1 MNRVALKILK
11 TVARRGEV
19 SLAAALRLARPRHES
34 HLDQYPLALL
44 LEEGYLGL
52 TINYTPPAGA
62 EEMREF
68 ALAKTLHMFT
78 LPKGQHRAVTYTGI
92 KSSGSMD
99 PEKQWVF
106 LRAKGSLYLDERAQK
121 FWDRI
126 WSFVLGF
133 SVGILTAIA
142 TAWAKGHLSL
152 P

>member
-1 MNRVALKILK
+1 MNRVALRILK

-19 SLAAALRLARPRHES
+19 PLSAAIRIPTSRRNS

-44 LEEGYLGL
+44 LEDGYLGV
-52 TINYTPPAGA
+52 TINYTPPTGA
-62 EEMREF
+62 EQMREF

-78 LPKGQHRAVTYTGI
+78 LPKGADGIVEYSGI

-99 PEKQWVF
+99 PEKQSVF
-106 LRAKGSLYLDERAQK
+106 LRAKGALYLDERAQK
-121 FWDRI
+121 LWDRI

-142 TAWAKGHLSL
+142 TAWAKGHLKL

>member
-1 MNRVALKILK
+1 MAP
-11 TVARRGEV
+11 
-19 SLAAALRLARPRHES
+19 SRHKN

-44 LEEGYLGL
+44 LEDGYLGV
-52 TINYTPPAGA
+52 TVNYTPPPGA

-78 LPKGQHRAVTYTGI
+78 LPKGADGVVHYSGI
-92 KSSGSMD
+92 RSSGSMD
-99 PEKQWVF
+99 PEKQSVF
-106 LRAKGSLYLDERAQK
+106 LKAKGGLYLEEQAQK

-133 SVGILTAIA
+133 SAGLLTAIA

>member
-1 MNRVALKILK
+1 MDRVALRILK

-19 SLAAALRLARPRHES
+19 SLAAAIRMAPSRHKS

-44 LEEGYLGL
+44 LEEGYLGV
-52 TINYTPPAGA
+52 TTNYTPPAGT

-78 LPKGQHRAVTYTGI
+78 LPKEADGVVRYSGI

-99 PEKQWVF
+99 PEKQSVF
-106 LRAKGSLYLDERAQK
+106 LRAKGALYLDERAQK

-133 SVGILTAIA
+133 SVGVLTAIA
-142 TAWAKGHLSL
+142 ATWAKGRLKL